1 MMSHHAIA
9 RSRSAG
15 LTRSVWGLLA
25 LFWLN
30 MAVLPCAMAFES
42 GDHDCAHCP
51 PTVEHEMA
59 SHHGHGEEHANES
72 AATTQSECCDLE
84 DASIDIRGS
93 NLKLNPPS
101 EVVFI
106 SEPAIAVVPAC
117 SNGQLKWASDPP
129 EIISSSPTP
138 HVLFCVYLK

>member
-1 MMSHHAIA
+1 MSHHTTA

-25 LFWLN
+25 VLWLN

-51 PTVEHEMA
+51 PAIEHEMA
-59 SHHGHGEEHANES
+59 SHHGHGEKHANEPG
-72 AATTQSECCDLE
+72 ATTQTECCDLE
-84 DASIDIRGS
+84 DASIDIRGG
-93 NLKLNPPS
+93 NLKIKPPS
-101 EVVFI
+101 DGVFI
-106 SEPAIAVVPAC
+106 SEPAIAILPAR

-129 EIISSSPTP
+129 EIIGSSPSR